1 MRIENN
7 EFVLVFEGAEI
18 RCNRLDIAE
27 MLQQLL
33 EKKAPS
39 GVYVNV
45 EPDEETRLDIYQF
58 FKDQNIPGLIAPDE
72 YHVTLMY
79 APDQEMADYEDK
91 IDDDVGSMT
100 ATFYSYALY
109 GEEKDCL
116 VMVIESPE
124 LHAAHERLAAL
135 GLKATYEYY
144 SPHLTL
150 SYQGKDVDISKL
162 PAPNFPF
169 HFERFANVKAIDKD
183 YKKNVA
189 TVAV

>member
-7 EFVLVFEGAEI
+7 EYVLMFEGAEI
-18 RCNRLDIAE
+18 RCTRLDIAE

-45 EPDEETRLDIYQF
+45 EPDEETRLDIYSF
-58 FKDQNIPGLIAPDE
+58 FKDQNIPGLIVPDE
-72 YHVTLMY
+72 FHVTLMY
-79 APDQEMADYEDK
+79 APDQELADYEDK
-91 IDDDVGSMT
+91 IEDDVGEMT
-100 ATFYSYALY
+100 ATFAGYDLYSP
-109 GEEKDCL
+109 EKNCL
-116 VMVIESPE
+116 VMKLDSPA
-124 LHAAHERLAAL
+124 LQAVHKTLRDL
-135 GLKATYEYY
+135 GLVPTYPEY

-150 SYQGKDVDISKL
+150 SYQGEDVDITKL
-162 PAPNFPF
+162 PEPNFPF

-189 TVAV
+189 TV